1 MMIMHMPVRHWTGVG
16 AHVWGPG
23 PGHDFYV
30 CMHARMCI
38 CAALRQNVD
47 RFFLNGARHYRST
60 AGARR
65 IFNQHNEERAK
76 PDQHMYTCTGFKALT
91 VPGHSKA
98 YVYILQ
104 ALEALYRPIWKGALA
119 EAKDQIGRSA
129 VADQL
134 QCSRALVLVLRN
146 DLSAPT
152 RATPLSS
159 GSAACI

>member
-1 MMIMHMPVRHWTGVG
+1 
-16 AHVWGPG
+16 
-23 PGHDFYV
+23 
-30 CMHARMCI
+30 
-38 CAALRQNVD
+38 
-47 RFFLNGARHYRST
+47 
-60 AGARR
+60 
-65 IFNQHNEERAK
+65 
-76 PDQHMYTCTGFKALT
+76 MYTCTGFKALT